1 MISTLPPAVIFIIGA
16 PLVPLFR
23 GKLKS
28 AYMLFLPV
36 LALFSLLNMPEG
48 KYWIVR
54 FLEYDLILGRVDK
67 LSLVF
72 GYIFALITLIG
83 GIYSLH
89 VEDDTQHVAALVYA
103 GSAQG
108 ITFAGDLFTLYLF
121 WEIMAVSAV
130 FLIWARKTEAA
141 VRAGWR
147 YLLVHIVG
155 GLFLLAGTVLY
166 VAQTGSPEF
175 SFIGLG
181 NYGLASYLIF
191 IGFAVNAGMIPL
203 HAWLP
208 DAYPE
213 ATVTGAVF
221 LSALTTKSA
230 VYILARTFPGTMALV
245 WIGAIM
251 TCFPI
256 FYAVIAN
263 DMRRV
268 LAYSLLNQVGFMLC
282 GIGIGS
288 ELAINGAASH
298 AFCHILYKALLF
310 MSTGAVLHMTGKIR
324 ATDLGGLYKT
334 MPYTCLCCMIAAA
347 SISAFP
353 LFSGFTTK
361 AMTVSAVAHEKLV
374 VVWFLLQFA
383 SAGVFH
389 HAGIKVPYFTFFSED
404 SGIRTTEPPFNM
416 RLAMGIAAFLC
427 IFLGVYPSPLYQI
440 LPYPVD
446 YQPYT
451 AFHVVG
457 MLQLLMFGA
466 LAFTLL
472 ILSGYYPPEMRA
484 VNLDTDWFYRKG
496 ASAFLWFI
504 NNPMAR
510 VGGGLRQV
518 WFDTIPGAFK
528 QLSKNP
534 MAAVLIARDTLLLN
548 LLKLAGSARAAEV
561 RQRLANR
568 KAEYPSPFRYWTPG
582 SAVFWVMLLLLIY
595 ILIFYHV
602 GGQGGS

>member
-1 MISTLPPAVIFIIGA
+1 
-16 PLVPLFR
+16 
-23 GKLKS
+23 
-28 AYMLFLPV
+28 
-36 LALFSLLNMPEG
+36 
-48 KYWIVR
+48 
-54 FLEYDLILGRVDK
+54 
-67 LSLVF
+67 
-72 GYIFALITLIG
+72 
-83 GIYSLH
+83 
-89 VEDDTQHVAALVYA
+89 
-103 GSAQG
+103 
-108 ITFAGDLFTLYLF
+108 
-121 WEIMAVSAV
+121 MAVSAV

-147 YLLVHIVG
+147 YLLVHIAG

-175 SFIGLG
+175 DYIGLG
-181 NYGLASYLIF
+181 TYGTASYLIL
-191 IGFAVNAGMIPL
+191 IGFAVNAGLIPL

-230 VYILARTFPGTMALV
+230 VYVLARTFPGTPALV

-251 TCFPI
+251 TCLPI
-256 FYAVIAN
+256 FYAVIVN

-268 LAYSLLNQVGFMLC
+268 LAYSLLNQVGFMVC
-282 GIGIGS
+282 GIGIGTP
-288 ELAINGAASH
+288 LAINGAASH

-334 MPYTCLCCMIAAA
+334 MPFTCLCCMIGAA

-361 AMTVSAVAHEKLV
+361 AMTVSAVAHEKWY

-404 SGIRTTEPPFNM
+404 SGIRTTEPPVNM
-416 RLAMGIAAFLC
+416 RLAMGIAAAAC
-427 IFLGVYPSPLYQI
+427 IFLGVYPAPLYAI
-440 LPYPVD
+440 LPYPV
-446 YQPYT
+446 YYEPYT

-484 VNLDTDWFYRKG
+484 VNLDADWFYRKG
-496 ASAFLWFI
+496 ADAFLWFI
-504 NNPMAR
+504 NTPMKKF
-510 VGGGLRQV
+510 GHGLRRV
-518 WFDTIPGAFK
+518 WFDSIPGCLLL
-528 QLSKNP
+528 LSKNP
-534 MAAVLIARDTLLLN
+534 TGVVMIARDTLLFN
-548 LLKLAGSARAAEV
+548 ILKVVDPADAREV
-561 RQRLANR
+561 EQRLAKL
-568 KAEYPSPFRYWTPG
+568 KAGYPYPFPYWTT
-582 SAVFWVMLLLLIY
+582 SAAVFWVVLLLILY
-595 ILIFYHV
+595 LLIFFNDRA
-602 GGQGGS
+602 GLTAA